1 MNSFK
6 KKTSSTVTNPV
17 SHPFE
22 NRLYHPIKFPK
33 EEVLFAAVSA
43 HGKRNGFAL
52 KLISYLWI
60 NSIQKSKKDCV
71 FNQQIILR

>member
-1 MNSFK
+1 MNSFKK

-33 EEVLFAAVSA
+33 EEVLFA